1 MIRRLND
8 RKGGYKKMKKE
19 FIVPSL
25 EVKMFNK
32 SNLITLSENTGTDP
46 VQGSNVDDATKSLT
60 DANISVAN
68 IAVLTI

>member
-1 MIRRLND
+1 
-8 RKGGYKKMKKE
+8 MKKE

-46 VQGSNVDDATKSLT
+46 VTGSNVDDATAALT
-60 DANISVAN
+60 QDGVSADNIK
-68 IAVLTI
+68 VLTI